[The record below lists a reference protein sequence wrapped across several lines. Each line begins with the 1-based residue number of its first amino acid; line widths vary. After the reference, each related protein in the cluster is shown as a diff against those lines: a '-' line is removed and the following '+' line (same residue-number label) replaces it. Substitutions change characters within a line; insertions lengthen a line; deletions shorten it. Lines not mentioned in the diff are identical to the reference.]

1 MTSKEHISEN
11 FALKGFTSIQIGL
24 YFLLASYLIKIIL
37 EGFLI
42 DDNPMGMMSAEILE
56 YLIGS
61 ICVFLF
67 VFSSFALFFSAK
79 RRAKKQEI
87 PLWNS
92 SSKSIFWKYLASF
105 LVLFIALIFLMNQG
119 FIDVI
124 TPIFF
129 YFLWIHIVVNQSK
142 KQSKHA
148 NYWRNLLV
156 IRHYLLFNSKLLVCF
171 YEYFGN
177 CAYYEW
183 NCSKKLVFPPNFS
196 NQIF

>member
-1 MTSKEHISEN
+1 MNSKQPSSN

-42 DDNPMGMMSAEILE
+42 DDNPMGMLSAEILE
-56 YLIGS
+56 YMITS
-61 ICVFLF
+61 ICIILF
-67 VFSSFALFFSAK
+67 IFSSLALFFSAK

-92 SSKSIFWKYLASF
+92 NSKSVFWKYLASF

-124 TPIFF
+124 TPIFLIF
-129 YFLWIHIVVNQSK
+129 YGFILLLINPKSNQNIRIIAGICLLLAVICFLIP
-142 KQSKHA
+142 
-148 NYWRNLLV
+148 NYWFASMSILG
-156 IRHYLLFNSKLLVCF
+156 IAHITYGISIKT
-171 YEYFGN
+171 
-177 CAYYEW
+177 
-183 NCSKKLVFPPNFS
+183 
-196 NQIF
+196 